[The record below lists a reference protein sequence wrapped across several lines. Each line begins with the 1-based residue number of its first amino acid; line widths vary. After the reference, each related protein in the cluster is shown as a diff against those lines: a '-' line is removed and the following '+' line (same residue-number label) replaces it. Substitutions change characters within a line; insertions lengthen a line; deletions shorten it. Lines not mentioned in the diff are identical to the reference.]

1 MHKED
6 GCVNKFDRCY
16 PRIVQPMAV
25 TFAAQALA
33 ALALAALA
41 IAALAGAI
49 GSPVAVAQSYDKPKS
64 GVEYRSFNKKKRF
77 EIGLIN
83 PGFILN
89 QSYVNTFL
97 VGVDATYFF
106 SETRGMSF
114 DLQMGLNADKP
125 ERSCI
130 ENFYIDP
137 DNRLGAACGVEGSND
152 VLTQPANVR
161 YGPAYVP
168 IREIQMLAILNSLW
182 TPVYGKQLVF
192 LTLTSHFDIYFETGA
207 GLAFSKFYPKRDV
220 LADGSKARAGRD
232 EPDDPG
238 SIGTRRDDSFGI
250 AGRPDPINETHVLV
264 NLGFGQKFHFARK
277 FHAKLYF
284 RNMTL
289 LGTDNGFE
297 NFFTLNLGMG
307 YRF

>member
-1 MHKED
+1 MD
-6 GCVNKFDRCY
+6 TSPGCFRGTLTNTLRRALGLFGALLALTASS
-16 PRIVQPMAV
+16 AV
-25 TFAAQALA
+25 LAQA
-33 ALALAALA
+33 
-41 IAALAGAI
+41 
-49 GSPVAVAQSYDKPKS
+49 YDKPKS
-64 GVEYRSFNKKKRF
+64 GVEYRAFNKKKRF

-97 VGVDATYFF
+97 FGIDATYFF
-106 SETRGMSF
+106 SETRGIGF
-114 DLQMGLNADKP
+114 DLQIGSNADKP

-137 DNRLGAACGVEGSND
+137 DNRLGVPCGQEGGND
-152 VLTQPANVR
+152 VLDQPSNVR

-168 IREIQMLAILNSLW
+168 IREIQMLAILNNIW

-192 LTLTSHFDIYFETGA
+192 LTLTSHFDIYFETGLGVA
-207 GLAFSKFYPKRDV
+207 VSKFFPKRDI
-220 LADGSKARAGRD
+220 LNDGKKARAGRN
-232 EPDDPG
+232 EADDP
-238 SIGTRRDDSFGI
+238 STIGTRRDDSFGI
-250 AGRPDPINETHVLV
+250 AGRPDPIDETHVLV
-264 NLGFGQKFHFARK
+264 NLGFGQKFHFAK
-277 FHAKLYF
+277 SFHTKLYF

-297 NFFTLNLGMG
+297 NFFTLNLGFG